1 MTDRRKAEI
10 PTALTA
16 FAPPLGLVLLV
27 AIATWKLTVGGRI
40 IARGDLL
47 LYFYPLRD
55 YASQAVREGR
65 LPLWNPY
72 TFMGAPFL
80 ANSQVGLFYPLNL
93 LMAWLPVEVAVSW
106 SIALHLAVAAL
117 GAYVLAQRALGLGRF
132 ASFAAGLAFGL
143 GGYLGA
149 QAEHLNQI
157 QVLAW
162 LPWTLWLGIRVGQS
176 ASWRAAAGL
185 ALVVALQLLAG
196 HTQSFYISSVALLL
210 TLVTQWLWDGLRTRR
225 LRLVVLIRA
234 ALVIAGALALAALIC
249 AVQLLPTLELAGESA
264 RAGGLPFNEAG
275 SFSWRPWVAARA
287 LMPTYGDPLFPE
299 YVTYLGA
306 AGMALAALGALAY
319 RRHTAWPIFPVVLA
333 IAGFVLALGVAT
345 PLFGLLYRLLP
356 GFSLFRAQARW
367 LVLFALGAALLVGLG
382 VQQLRDGL
390 SARRAFGWRLAWFG
404 WVGLWI
410 VGLLVGARISPED
423 EYRALPTQSVLLG
436 WAIALG
442 AVTSFVLFSRRLP
455 AVVCSLALAIELL
468 VASQFQ
474 PYARA
479 TDRQALTSLRPA
491 TAHLL
496 AGQALGELRDGRVLA
511 LSSLVFDP
519 GDKAEQALIYGPQ
532 LSADELYDRLI
543 ATKHREILSPN
554 LSLYYRLPSVD
565 GYDGG
570 LLPTRRYAQFV
581 RQFAALPEGALDG
594 RLREF
599 LTEVPAAPW
608 LDRMAVR
615 TLIADKT
622 QDVFFDGVY
631 YDLLFSVPLSVTG
644 VELALQPF
652 TATALGL
659 VWRAEAGAP
668 ADGAVAEAR
677 LSFDDGS
684 QQTFALPLGAS
695 RPPYFHARLVWG
707 ERKVPVRLRLRTLT
721 RTPVMLRG
729 LSSIDETDGAF
740 LAQVIV
746 PGLRLVH
753 SGDVKIYERAG
764 SPGRVVLRMA
774 DGALVRLQD
783 VGGVI
788 ANDQPEFI
796 RIMLPGIQRARA
808 LILRDACFPG
818 WAARVD
824 GVEAPIACEEVL
836 FRSVALPAGAR
847 EVVFSYQP
855 ASLRVGAAL
864 SAAGLAIW
872 LVLSAALIIIRR
884 RT

>member
-1 MTDRRKAEI
+1 
-10 PTALTA
+10 
-16 FAPPLGLVLLV
+16 
-27 AIATWKLTVGGRI
+27 
-40 IARGDLL
+40 
-47 LYFYPLRD
+47 
-55 YASQAVREGR
+55 
-65 LPLWNPY
+65 
-72 TFMGAPFL
+72 
-80 ANSQVGLFYPLNL
+80 
-93 LMAWLPVEVAVSW
+93 
-106 SIALHLAVAAL
+106 
-117 GAYVLAQRALGLGRF
+117 
-132 ASFAAGLAFGL
+132 
-143 GGYLGA
+143 
-149 QAEHLNQI
+149 
-157 QVLAW
+157 
-162 LPWTLWLGIRVGQS
+162 
-176 ASWRAAAGL
+176 
-185 ALVVALQLLAG
+185 
-196 HTQSFYISSVALLL
+196 
-210 TLVTQWLWDGLRTRR
+210 
-225 LRLVVLIRA
+225 
-234 ALVIAGALALAALIC
+234 
-249 AVQLLPTLELAGESA
+249 
-264 RAGGLPFNEAG
+264 
-275 SFSWRPWVAARA
+275 
-287 LMPTYGDPLFPE
+287 
-299 YVTYLGA
+299 
-306 AGMALAALGALAY
+306 
-319 RRHTAWPIFPVVLA
+319 
-333 IAGFVLALGVAT
+333 
-345 PLFGLLYRLLP
+345 
-356 GFSLFRAQARW
+356 
-367 LVLFALGAALLVGLG
+367 
-382 VQQLRDGL
+382 
-390 SARRAFGWRLAWFG
+390 
-404 WVGLWI
+404 
-410 VGLLVGARISPED
+410 
-423 EYRALPTQSVLLG
+423 
-436 WAIALG
+436 
-442 AVTSFVLFSRRLP
+442 
-455 AVVCSLALAIELL
+455 
-468 VASQFQ
+468 
-474 PYARA
+474 
-479 TDRQALTSLRPA
+479 
-491 TAHLL
+491 
-496 AGQALGELRDGRVLA
+496 VLA

-631 YDLLFSVPLSVTG
+631 YDLLFSVPLSVAG

-652 TATALGL
+652 AATALGL
-659 VWRAEAGAP
+659 VWRVEGTT

-677 LSFDDGS
+677 LDFEDGS
-684 QQTFALPLGAS
+684 QQVFAVRPGTL
-695 RPPYFHARLVWG
+695 RPPYFHARLGWG
-707 ERKVPVRLRLRTLT
+707 ARKVPVRLWLRPLT

-774 DGALVRLQD
+774 DGALVCLQD

-818 WAARVD
+818 WIARVD
-824 GVEAPIACEEVL
+824 SVEMRVACEDVL

>member
-1 MTDRRKAEI
+1 MTGQRKTS
-10 PTALTA
+10 TASAVLV
-16 FAPPLGLVLLV
+16 PPLGLVLLV
-27 AIATWKLTVGGRI
+27 AVATWKLTAGGRI

-80 ANSQVGLFYPLNL
+80 ANSQVGFFYPLNL

-106 SIALHLAVAAL
+106 SIALHLAIAAL
-117 GAYVLAQRALGLGRF
+117 GAYALARRALGLGRP

-157 QVLAW
+157 HVLAW
-162 LPWTLWLGIRVGQS
+162 LPWALWLGVRVGQG
-176 ASWRAAAGL
+176 ASWRAAVGL
-185 ALVVALQLLAG
+185 ALVIALQILAG
-196 HTQSFYISSVALLL
+196 HAQSLYISLVGLLL
-210 TLVTQWLWDGLRTRR
+210 TLGGQWLWEGLRARR
-225 LRLVVLIRA
+225 LHPMALIRA
-234 ALVIAGALALAALIC
+234 ALIALLALALAGLTC

-299 YVTYLGA
+299 YVAYLGA
-306 AGMALAALGALAY
+306 AGMALTALGALAY
-319 RRHTAWPIFPVVLA
+319 RRPAAWPIFPILLL
-333 IAGFVLALGVAT
+333 IAGFILALGVAT

-356 GFSLFRAQARW
+356 GFNLFRAQARW
-367 LVLFALGAALLVGLG
+367 LVLFALGAALLIGLG
-382 VQQLRDGL
+382 VQQIRDGL
-390 SARRAFGWRLAWFG
+390 SAQRALGWRLTWLSV
-404 WVGLWI
+404 VGLWLL
-410 VGLLVGARISPED
+410 GLLVGARASPED
-423 EYRALPTQSVLLG
+423 EYRALPAQPVLLG
-436 WAIALG
+436 WALSLVLVSILVFGARRMPAL
-442 AVTSFVLFSRRLP
+442 AFVLAL
-455 AVVCSLALAIELL
+455 VVELL
-468 VASQFQ
+468 AASQFQ

-496 AGQALGELRDGRVLA
+496 AGQALGEMGDGRVLA

-532 LSADELYDRLI
+532 LSADERYDRLI

-615 TLIADKT
+615 YLIADKT
-622 QDVFFDGVY
+622 QDVFLDGVY
-631 YDLLFSVPLSVTG
+631 YDLLFGVPLSVAG

-652 TATALGL
+652 AATALGL
-659 VWRAEAGAP
+659 VWRIEGAS
-668 ADGAVAEAR
+668 ADGAVAEAL

-684 QQTFALPLGAS
+684 QQTFALPLGTP
-695 RPPYFHARLVWG
+695 RPPYFRVRLGWG
-707 ERKVPVRLRLRTLT
+707 ARKVPVRLRLRALT
-721 RTPVMLRG
+721 PTPVVLRG

-740 LAQVIV
+740 LAQAII
-746 PGLRLVH
+746 PDLRLVH

-764 SPGRVVLRMA
+764 CFGRVVLRMA
-774 DGALVRLQD
+774 DGALSCLRD
-783 VGGVI
+783 VGGMI
-788 ANDQPEFI
+788 TGDQPEFV
-796 RIMLPGIQRARA
+796 RIVLPGTQRARA
-808 LILRDACFPG
+808 LILRDTCFPG
-818 WAARVD
+818 WVARVD
-824 GVEAPIACEEVL
+824 GVEALIACEEVL

-855 ASLRVGAAL
+855 ALLRIGAAL
-864 SAAGLAIW
+864 SAVGLAIW
-872 LVLSAALIIIRR
+872 LGLVVALIIRR